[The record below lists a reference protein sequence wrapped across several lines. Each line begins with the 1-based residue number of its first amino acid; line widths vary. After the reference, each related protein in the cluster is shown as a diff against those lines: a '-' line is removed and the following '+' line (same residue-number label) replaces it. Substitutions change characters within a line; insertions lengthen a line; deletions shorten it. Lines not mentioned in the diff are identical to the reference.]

1 MKESVKF
8 CPNCSSTLKEW
19 IFEYEKPIKVTN
31 KLQCH
36 RCGEIVTIYHTSS
49 LL

>member
-1 MKESVKF
+1 
-8 CPNCSSTLKEW
+8 LKEW
-19 IFEYEKPIKVTN
+19 IFEFEQNDKPIKVPN

-36 RCGEIVTIYHTSS
+36 TCGEIVTIYHTSS